1 MTETNIIEMTLEP
14 VKDIMNHQTATEL
27 DDSLA
32 VVEKR
37 RFDWVW
43 GFFDKSIEKEESA
56 ENSPEFLT
64 VLPLEPV

>member
-43 GFFDKSIEKEESA
+43 GFFDKSKEKVS
-56 ENSPEFLT
+56 
-64 VLPLEPV
+64 

>member
-1 MTETNIIEMTLEP
+1 MKN
-14 VKDIMNHQTATEL
+14 QTATEL

-43 GFFDKSIEKEESA
+43 GFFDKSNEKEQSV
-56 ENSPEFLT
+56 ENQSEFLT
-64 VLPLEPV
+64 VVPLEPVQKNKE